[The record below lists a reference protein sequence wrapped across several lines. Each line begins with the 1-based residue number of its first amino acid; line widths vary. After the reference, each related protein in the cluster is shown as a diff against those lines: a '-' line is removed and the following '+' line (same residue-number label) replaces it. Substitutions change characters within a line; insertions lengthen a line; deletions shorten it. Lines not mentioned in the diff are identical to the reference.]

1 MDRAEAARIAVKPE
15 NGLAARPAEP
25 KNPSS
30 VPSLTGDS
38 PRFGAREILKYIGP
52 GFLVTIGFIDPGNWA
67 SNLAAG
73 SGFGYSLIWVVTLGT
88 AMLMLLQHNAAHLG
102 IATGYCLSEAAT
114 IYLPRRASVP
124 ILGSAV
130 AAAVSTALAE
140 VLGAAIAINLIT
152 GLPVKLAVLLAA
164 GFTLFMLFSNSYRKL
179 EKWIIGFVSLIGL
192 SFVFELILVKVD
204 WVAAAR
210 GTFVP
215 TVPGF
220 SILIVM
226 SLLGSVVMPH
236 NLFLHSEIIQ
246 SRQWNLED
254 GCTIHRQLRFE
265 FLDTTLSMIIGW
277 AINCAIIVLAAATF
291 HAAGLK
297 VEELGDAKRLLEP
310 LLGKAAG
317 LVFAFGLLF
326 SGVSSSITAGMAGG
340 AIYTG
345 IYGECYDIDD
355 RHTKRG
361 IIITIAGA
369 SVLAIVAPNPFWALV
384 ISQMALS
391 IQLPFT
397 IFTQIALTSSRKVM
411 GEFKNKLS
419 TTILLLLCGLVV
431 SGLNVALVVSFFRPP
446 A

>member
-1 MDRAEAARIAVKPE
+1 MEGEDADRDGAKAVIAA
-15 NGLAARPAEP
+15 
-25 KNPSS
+25 
-30 VPSLTGDS
+30 TGDS
-38 PRFGAREILKYIGP
+38 PRLGAREILKYIGP

-140 VLGAAIAINLIT
+140 VLGMAIAVNMIT
-152 GLPVKLAVLLAA
+152 GLPVKAAVVLACA
-164 GFTLFMLFSNSYRKL
+164 FTLFMLFSNSYRRL

-192 SFVFELILVKVD
+192 SFVFELALVKID
-204 WVAAAR
+204 WQAAAR
-210 GTFVP
+210 GSFVP
-215 TVPGF
+215 SMPAS

-236 NLFLHSEIIQ
+236 NLYLHSEIIQ

-254 GCTIHRQLRFE
+254 GCTIKRQLRFE
-265 FLDTTLSMIIGW
+265 FLDTTLSMIVGW

-297 VEELGDAKRLLEP
+297 VEELGDAKRLLGP

-317 LVFAFGLLF
+317 IVFAVALLF

-345 IYGECYDIDD
+345 IYGECYDIED
-355 RHTKRG
+355 RHTRRG
-361 IIITIAGA
+361 VIVTLAGA
-369 SVLAIVAPNPFWALV
+369 CAIALVVPDPFWALV

-411 GEFKNKLS
+411 GEFTNRRS
-419 TTILLLLCGLVV
+419 TTAFLFACGLVV
-431 SGLNVALVVSFFRPP
+431 SALNVALFVSFFLPSR
-446 A
+446 